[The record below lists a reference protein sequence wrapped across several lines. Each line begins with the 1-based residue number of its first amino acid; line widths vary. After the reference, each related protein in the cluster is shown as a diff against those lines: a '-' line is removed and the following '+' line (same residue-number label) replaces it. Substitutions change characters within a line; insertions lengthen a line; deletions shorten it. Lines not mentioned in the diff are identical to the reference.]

1 MQSHTL
7 GILAFV
13 LIKLFYLY
21 SIRKTIFVNDFF
33 EKLCFLSTNKN
44 QLPFCL
50 LFFSFSGVYGGNYGS
65 NYRLNRFQGDRFET
79 ISAKLIKSL
88 TNMQF
93 VLHDG
98 KGGTCPLT
106 EDLIITYR
114 GMKSRYHYILNLFK
128 SPSTCFSLSD

>member
-1 MQSHTL
+1 MSVT
-7 GILAFV
+7 
-13 LIKLFYLY
+13 KM
-21 SIRKTIFVNDFF
+21 
-33 EKLCFLSTNKN
+33 NK
-44 QLPFCL
+44 LPFYS

-98 KGGTCPLT
+98 KGGTCPLA

-114 GMKSRYHYILNLFK
+114 GMKSRYYYILK
-128 SPSTCFSLSD
+128 SPSTGCSLSD

>member
-1 MQSHTL
+1 MSVT
-7 GILAFV
+7 
-13 LIKLFYLY
+13 KM
-21 SIRKTIFVNDFF
+21 
-33 EKLCFLSTNKN
+33 NK
-44 QLPFCL
+44 LPFYS

-128 SPSTCFSLSD
+128 SPSTCFSLSV